1 MTARGGA
8 ASFPRMSDKTLL
20 ILAAAALALAGCAQK
35 TVPPGDAGV
44 CYHVV
49 FQKDP
54 AGVYKPKYN
63 KLVKTDSLERCAA
76 NLEAMRIKFL
86 TMGGNQQEI
95 YGAYQSNYLFLV
107 KEGVMTS
114 TSLEGPRYVA
124 LVRTGDGRLAIPGAM
139 PQSAP

>member
-1 MTARGGA
+1 MLART
-8 ASFPRMSDKTLL
+8 SRFLVLSV
-20 ILAAAALALAGCAQK
+20 LALGSFALEACTEK
-35 TVPPGDAGV
+35 TAPPGDAGI

-49 FQKDP
+49 PQAD
-54 AGVYKPKYN
+54 GSLKYN
-63 KLVKTDSLERCAA
+63 QLAKAASLEVCAA

-86 TMGGNQQEI
+86 TMGGSNRDV
-95 YGAYQSNYLFLV
+95 YGAFQSNFLFLV

-139 PQSAP
+139 PQQ